1 MGVFSGYLIC
11 SDIDGTISVD
21 AVTIPKNIEAIK
33 YFTKN
38 GGRFTIA
45 TGRTAAYLKRLDFF
59 DCINAPVCICNGSVV
74 YDYTKE
80 EILRM
85 RHQEFTL
92 KDFLIAINPIITSLT
107 GLYVYYTPK
116 TVQAPNMIGKEFKKE
131 EMNSP
136 PIKIVCTFDKTDDAD
151 NFKSFCLNHNLF
163 KNTNISK
170 SWNTGVEFNPP
181 DGSKGD
187 AVKFIKQILP
197 DIHTSVAIGD
207 YENDYLMLKA
217 ADIPA
222 AVGDG
227 TEEIK
232 RLAKH
237 ITVDAKDGA
246 VADLIYK
253 IEAEIK
259 AGNTG
264 V

>member
-1 MGVFSGYLIC
+1 MLFLKFCEPQNLENRDFSRRKLSVIQGMAI
-11 SDIDGTISVD
+11 SDNEEKAFFQDF
-21 AVTIPKNIEAIK
+21 EAGSDS
-33 YFTKN
+33 TP
-38 GGRFTIA
+38 
-45 TGRTAAYLKRLDFF
+45 TA
-59 DCINAPVCICNGSVV
+59 
-74 YDYTKE
+74 
-80 EILRM
+80 
-85 RHQEFTL
+85 
-92 KDFLIAINPIITSLT
+92 
-107 GLYVYYTPK
+107 
-116 TVQAPNMIGKEFKKE
+116 
-131 EMNSP
+131 
-136 PIKIVCTFDKTDDAD
+136 
-151 NFKSFCLNHNLF
+151 NHNLF

-207 YENDYLMLKA
+207 CENDYLMLKA

-253 IEAEIK
+253 IESEIK